1 MDPVTGFAPPRDV
14 VAAES
19 RLIGRIIV
27 RVLAGLVIALL
38 LWAGRFRYDHIV
50 VDGETYLVRVQ
61 RMSGHADIMIP
72 GEGWVPS
79 EEAWDDSTDDTPQT
93 PS

>member
-1 MDPVTGFAPPRDV
+1 MTGFTGSREA
-14 VAAES
+14 VAAEG
-19 RLIGRIIV
+19 RLIGRIVV
-27 RVLAGLVIALL
+27 RVLVALAIALL
-38 LWAGRFRYDHIV
+38 FWAGRYRYDHII

-79 EEAWDDSTDDTPQT
+79 EEAWDDSSDEAPQT

>member
-1 MDPVTGFAPPRDV
+1 MGFTGSREA
-14 VAAES
+14 VAAEG

-27 RVLAGLVIALL
+27 RVLVALAIALL
-38 LWAGRFRYDHIV
+38 FWAFRFRYDHII

-79 EEAWDDSTDDTPQT
+79 EEAWDDSSDEAPQT